1 MVAIPSGLRRGLKS
15 GVDSQTGPSASQAIA
30 AFRFRRPTV
39 ALGTRCPLQWGV
51 FPRVHW
57 AVVIGLI
64 WFATGACSRDP
75 QTTAPAGASPIST
88 NGDTA
93 KPGEEFRESLPRE
106 GGPEG
111 YVGSAA
117 CKSCHEDQFASWH
130 RTYHR
135 TMTQYATPAT
145 VRANF
150 DNQVLTNQGVRFS
163 LSRKEHELRVRM
175 ERLEPAANSDGPP
188 AAMDTRVGLV
198 TGSHHMQV
206 FWVPGGDG
214 NTQIGFPFTWLIP
227 EARWVPRNST
237 FVRPPG
243 FQHSSEIWNVTC
255 SRCHSTGVEPRVDVA
270 RHIMDSQAA
279 EMGISCEACHGPGAR
294 HVQARRAAPAGEKP
308 ETASL
313 RGEIVHP
320 EKLDAKRSSEV
331 CGFCHSMKWIDRNEP
346 WRDRGF
352 RFRPGDDLEATTPL
366 IQPHKVDQLPALKD
380 YLARNPD
387 LLADYFWS
395 DGMGRVS
402 GREYNSV
409 AASPCFQGGKFSCLS
424 CHSLHESEPEDLLA
438 ANRQDN
444 RACLQCHPA
453 FGTDTALTAHTHHA
467 VGSSGSECYNCHM
480 PHTTYGVLSAIRSHQ
495 ISSPRV
501 ADQLATGR
509 PNACSLCHLDRPL
522 RWVETALTAWFQQPT
537 NQLDSAQ
544 ETVAEGARLALT
556 GDAGQRALT
565 AWHLGWKPAR
575 DTSGTDWMTPLL
587 GALLDDPYA
596 AVRCLAERSLRTS
609 PGLMPTDYDF
619 VAEPDSRISAA
630 EDVWR
635 RWLAARKPESTAPEP
650 FSGPWTTPAEITTRL
665 RPLLEARNQR
675 PMRLRE

>member
-1 MVAIPSGLRRGLKS
+1 MS
-15 GVDSQTGPSASQAIA
+15 
-30 AFRFRRPTV
+30 
-39 ALGTRCPLQWGV
+39 
-51 FPRVHW
+51 PRLHW
-57 AVVIGLI
+57 AGWMGLL
-64 WFATGACSRDP
+64 WLFAGACSREPDKSEP
-75 QTTAPAGASPIST
+75 AAPSGSPTSIAAAQA
-88 NGDTA
+88 N
-93 KPGEEFRESLPRE
+93 PEEEFRESLPRE

-117 CKSCHEDQFASWH
+117 CQACHEDQFGSWH

-150 DNQVLTNQGVRFS
+150 DNQTLTNQGVRFS
-163 LSRKEHELRVRM
+163 LSRHEEELRVRM

-188 AAMDTRVGLV
+188 AALETRMGLV

-206 FWVPGGDG
+206 FWMPGGDG

-227 EARWVPRNST
+227 EARWVPRNAT
-237 FVRPPG
+237 FIRPPG

-270 RHIMDSQAA
+270 RHIMDSQTA
-279 EMGISCEACHGPGAR
+279 ELGISCEACHGPGER
-294 HVQARRAAPAGEKP
+294 HVHARRTAPAGTKP
-308 ETASL
+308 DTATL
-313 RGEIVHP
+313 RGEIVQP
-320 EKLDAKRSSEV
+320 EHLDAKRSSEV

-366 IQPHKVDQLPALKD
+366 IQPHQVDQLPGLKD

-387 LLADYFWS
+387 LLADFFWS

-424 CHSLHESEPEDLLA
+424 CHSLHESEPNDLLA
-438 ANRQDN
+438 ANRHDN
-444 RACLQCHPA
+444 RACIQCHPA
-453 FGTDTALTAHTHHA
+453 FGTDAALTAHTHHA
-467 VGSSGSECYNCHM
+467 PASSGSECYNCHM

-501 ADQLATGR
+501 SDQLATGR

-522 RWVETALTAWFQQPT
+522 GWVAKALTEWFQHPVH
-537 NQLDSAQ
+537 QLDQTQTTA
-544 ETVAEGARLALT
+544 AEGARLALT
-556 GDAGQRALT
+556 GDAGQRALA
-565 AWHLGWKPAR
+565 AWHLGWQPAR
-575 DTSGTDWMTPLL
+575 ETAGTGWLAPVL

-596 AVRCLAERSLRTS
+596 AVRCLAERSLRQTPDLLP
-609 PGLMPTDYDF
+609 PGYDF
-619 VAEPDSRISAA
+619 VVEPGVRAPAS
-630 EDVWR
+630 EEVWR
-635 RWLAARKPESTAPEP
+635 RWIATRSTENKTPAPLE
-650 FSGPWTTPAEITTRL
+650 GPLNTPAEISLRL
-665 RPLLEARNQR
+665 QPLFEARNHR